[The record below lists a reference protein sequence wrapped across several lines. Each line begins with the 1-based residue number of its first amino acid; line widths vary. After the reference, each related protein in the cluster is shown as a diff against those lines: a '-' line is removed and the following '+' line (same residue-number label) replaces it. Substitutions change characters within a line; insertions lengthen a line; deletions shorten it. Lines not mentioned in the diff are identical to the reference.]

1 MIKST
6 IQLMNFLSI
15 WELGLRWADCDIE
28 SNNISNTA
36 KEKLRDILHASERTL
51 NLYNVNGEKELDKFI
66 PIINIEI
73 PNKIQRRAIELARKR
88 EYPKEELNN
97 IFISKDEFFKWAL
110 IFDVPL
116 PSFWYSEDEINY
128 YYVRRKFY
136 YDDKPHYEQSIHVH
150 SKKPT
155 ASQEDKQLAQTI
167 AKQCWEESP
176 DTNIKDMTQHE
187 AVQIQGNGKL
197 YTYKTLRKWLS
208 EVAPSHIKGKPGR
221 PPKAK

>member
-1 MIKST
+1 MIKTT
-6 IQLMNFLSI
+6 IQLMDFLSI
-15 WELGLRWADCDIE
+15 WEIGLRWSNCDIE
-28 SNNISNTA
+28 TNNISSTA
-36 KEKLRDILHASERTL
+36 KEKLRDIIHASSNTL
-51 NLYNVNGEKELDKFI
+51 NLYNIDEDMVLDYYI
-66 PIINIEI
+66 PFVNIEI
-73 PNKIQRRAIELARKR
+73 PNKLRRRVTQLARKN
-88 EYPKEELNN
+88 EYPKELLNSV
-97 IFISKDEFFKWAL
+97 FISKDEFFKWAL
-110 IFDVPL
+110 ILDVAL
-116 PSFWYSEDEINY
+116 PEFWFSEDEINY
-128 YYVRRKFY
+128 YYERRKFY
-136 YDDKPHYEQSIHVH
+136 YDDKPHNEQPSHVH

-208 EVAPSHIKGKPGR
+208 EVAPSHIKGKRGR